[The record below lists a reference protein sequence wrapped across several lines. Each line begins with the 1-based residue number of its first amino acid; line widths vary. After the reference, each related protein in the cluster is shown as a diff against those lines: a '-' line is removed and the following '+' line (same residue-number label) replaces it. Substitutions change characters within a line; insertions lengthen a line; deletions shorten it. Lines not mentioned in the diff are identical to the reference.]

1 MCPVVRGTS
10 SSPRASTTDDW
21 IVTRAASDGTYGASA
36 PPSKSLAKHSSLPGA
51 VGCAVRDG
59 VLVDDGD
66 CVPVSEVVGVL
77 DVDAV
82 AVSLWLMERV
92 ALGVLVDDPVW
103 LGESVPVRDGVAVP
117 VVVGVRVPVADTEPV
132 ELADAVPVWV
142 LVAVPV
148 PVWEL
153 VAVPVPVWELVAV
166 SDWVPV
172 PV

>member
-1 MCPVVRGTS
+1 M
-10 SSPRASTTDDW
+10 
-21 IVTRAASDGTYGASA
+21 
-36 PPSKSLAKHSSLPGA
+36 
-51 VGCAVRDG
+51 RDG

-82 AVSLWLMERV
+82 AVSLWLTERV
-92 ALGVLVDDPVW
+92 ALGVLVDEPVW

-117 VVVGVRVPVADTEPV
+117 VVVGVRVPVADSEPV
-132 ELADAVPVWV
+132 ELVDA
-142 LVAVPV
+142 V

-166 SDWVPV
+166 PVPDWELVAVSDWVPV